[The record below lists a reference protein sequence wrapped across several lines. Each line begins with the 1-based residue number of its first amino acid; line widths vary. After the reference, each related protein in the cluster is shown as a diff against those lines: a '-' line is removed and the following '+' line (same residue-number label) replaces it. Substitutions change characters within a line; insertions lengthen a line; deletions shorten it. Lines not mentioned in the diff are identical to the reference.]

1 MTTWLMLIVALPTHP
16 SSLRVRAWRK
26 LRALGA
32 VALKNSVWVLPFSP
46 ERLER
51 LQWLTQEIQKDRG
64 EATLVRVD
72 RLENMSEADVVRLF
86 HEAREADYRTLATR
100 YRASLRGLG
109 RRARGAAAGRAAD
122 ELARLARELE
132 RVREMDFFEAP
143 GYQEV
148 DRLRATADMH
158 LRPPAPERA
167 AAPLPD
173 LRGRLWATRPRPHI
187 DRLASAWLIRRFIDP
202 DARFLFAPPAEFPP
216 EAVPFDVMGAE
227 FGHQGEDVTFETLL
241 KRGGLEHA
249 APPGSRRDRP
259 RGGPAGRPVRPARD
273 RWDRPGSAG
282 AGRRHQGRPG
292 APRSGARALRRHPQR
307 AGGAGGPP
315 MTIHDMTGRQEDA
328 DHAPG
333 DHADPGETV
342 DAERTVRAA
351 HRQPLREHLRRRRAD
366 PERRPRGARR
376 RSIRGHR
383 ATGSAP

>member
-1 MTTWLMLIVALPTHP
+1 VTIWLMLIVALPTHP

-72 RLENMSEADVVRLF
+72 RIENLSEAAVVRLF
-86 HEAREADYRTLATR
+86 HQAREADYRALATR
-100 YRASLRGLG
+100 YRTSLRGLG
-109 RRARGAAAGRAAD
+109 RRARGVAAGRAVD
-122 ELARLARELE
+122 ELTRLGRELD
-132 RVREMDFFEAP
+132 RVRELDFFEAP

-158 LRPPAPERA
+158 LRPPAPELA

-187 DRLASAWLIRRFIDP
+187 DRLASAWLIRRFIDA

-241 KRGGLEHA
+241 KRGGLDT
-249 APPGSRRDRP
+249 PPLRTLAEIVHEADLRDGRYDRP
-259 RGGPAGRPVRPARD
+259 ETDGIDLAVRGLAAAIKDDQELLGQALALFDGVY
-273 RWDRPGSAG
+273 SVLE
-282 AGRRHQGRPG
+282 
-292 APRSGARALRRHPQR
+292 ARA
-307 AGGAGGPP
+307 
-315 MTIHDMTGRQEDA
+315 
-328 DHAPG
+328 
-333 DHADPGETV
+333 
-342 DAERTVRAA
+342 
-351 HRQPLREHLRRRRAD
+351 
-366 PERRPRGARR
+366 ARL
-376 RSIRGHR
+376 
-383 ATGSAP
+383 

>member
-1 MTTWLMLIVALPTHP
+1 VTIWLMLIVALPTHP

-72 RLENMSEADVVRLF
+72 RIENLSEAAVVRLF
-86 HEAREADYRTLATR
+86 HQAREADYRALATR
-100 YRASLRGLG
+100 YRTSLRGLG
-109 RRARGAAAGRAAD
+109 RRARGVAAGRAVD
-122 ELARLARELE
+122 ELTRLGRELD
-132 RVREMDFFEAP
+132 RVRELDFFEAP

-158 LRPPAPERA
+158 LRPPAPELA

-187 DRLASAWLIRRFIDP
+187 DRLASAWLIRRFIDA

-241 KRGGLEHA
+241 KRGGLDT
-249 APPGSRRDRP
+249 PPLRTLAEIVHEADLRDGRYDRP
-259 RGGPAGRPVRPARD
+259 ETDGIDLAVRGLAAAIKDDQELFGQALALFDGVH
-273 RWDRPGSAG
+273 SVLE
-282 AGRRHQGRPG
+282 
-292 APRSGARALRRHPQR
+292 ARA
-307 AGGAGGPP
+307 
-315 MTIHDMTGRQEDA
+315 
-328 DHAPG
+328 
-333 DHADPGETV
+333 
-342 DAERTVRAA
+342 
-351 HRQPLREHLRRRRAD
+351 
-366 PERRPRGARR
+366 ARL
-376 RSIRGHR
+376 
-383 ATGSAP
+383 

>member
-72 RLENMSEADVVRLF
+72 RLENLPEADVIRLF
-86 HEAREADYRTLATR
+86 HQAREADYRALATR

-109 RRARGAAAGRAAD
+109 RRARGVAAGRAAD
-122 ELARLARELE
+122 ELARLGRELD
-132 RVREMDFFEAP
+132 RVRELDFFEAP

-158 LRPPAPERA
+158 LRPLAPEPA

-187 DRLASAWLIRRFIDP
+187 DRLASAWLIRRFIDA
-202 DARFLFAPPAEFPP
+202 DARFLFAPPAEFPA

-241 KRGGLEHA
+241 KRGGLDTPSLRTLAEIVHEADLRDGRYERPETDGIDLAVRGLA
-249 APPGSRRDRP
+249 AAVKDDQELLAQALALFDGVYS
-259 RGGPAGRPVRPARD
+259 VLE
-273 RWDRPGSAG
+273 
-282 AGRRHQGRPG
+282 
-292 APRSGARALRRHPQR
+292 ARA
-307 AGGAGGPP
+307 A
-315 MTIHDMTGRQEDA
+315 RQ
-328 DHAPG
+328 
-333 DHADPGETV
+333 
-342 DAERTVRAA
+342 
-351 HRQPLREHLRRRRAD
+351 
-366 PERRPRGARR
+366 
-376 RSIRGHR
+376 
-383 ATGSAP
+383 

>member
-72 RLENMSEADVVRLF
+72 RLENLSEADVVRLF
-86 HEAREADYRTLATR
+86 HQAREADYRALATR
-100 YRASLRGLG
+100 YRTSLRGLG
-109 RRARGAAAGRAAD
+109 RRARGVALGRAAD
-122 ELARLARELE
+122 ELTRLGRELD
-132 RVREMDFFEAP
+132 RVRELDFFEAP

-158 LRPPAPERA
+158 LRPPAPEPA

-187 DRLASAWLIRRFIDP
+187 DRLASAWLIRRFIDA

-241 KRGGLEHA
+241 KRGGLDTPSLRTLAEIVHEA
-249 APPGSRRDRP
+249 DLRDGRYDRP
-259 RGGPAGRPVRPARD
+259 ETDGIDLAVRGLAAAIKDDQELLGQALALFDGVY
-273 RWDRPGSAG
+273 SVLE
-282 AGRRHQGRPG
+282 
-292 APRSGARALRRHPQR
+292 ARA
-307 AGGAGGPP
+307 A
-315 MTIHDMTGRQEDA
+315 RQ
-328 DHAPG
+328 
-333 DHADPGETV
+333 
-342 DAERTVRAA
+342 
-351 HRQPLREHLRRRRAD
+351 
-366 PERRPRGARR
+366 
-376 RSIRGHR
+376 
-383 ATGSAP
+383 

>member
-109 RRARGAAAGRAAD
+109 RRAQGAAAGRAAD
-122 ELARLARELE
+122 ELARLARELD
-132 RVREMDFFEAP
+132 RVRELDFFEAP

-216 EAVPFDVMGAE
+216 DAVPFDVMGAE

-241 KRGGLEHA
+241 KRGGLGT
-249 APPGSRRDRP
+249 PPLRALAEIVHEADLRDGRYDRP
-259 RGGPAGRPVRPARD
+259 ETDGIDLAVRGLAAAIKD
-273 RWDRPGSAG
+273 D
-282 AGRRHQGRPG
+282 QELL
-292 APRSGARALRRHPQR
+292 ARAL
-307 AGGAGGPP
+307 ALFDG
-315 MTIHDMTGRQEDA
+315 IHSVLEAR
-328 DHAPG
+328 
-333 DHADPGETV
+333 V
-342 DAERTVRAA
+342 VR
-351 HRQPLREHLRRRRAD
+351 P
-366 PERRPRGARR
+366 
-376 RSIRGHR
+376 
-383 ATGSAP
+383 